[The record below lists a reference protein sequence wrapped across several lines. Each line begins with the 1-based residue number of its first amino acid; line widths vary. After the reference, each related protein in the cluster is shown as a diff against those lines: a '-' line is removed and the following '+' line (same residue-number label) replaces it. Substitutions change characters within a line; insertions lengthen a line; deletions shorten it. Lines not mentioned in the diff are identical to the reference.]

1 MTARPFNSRDAL
13 IDDWTAQDTWRIFR
27 IMAEFVEAFE
37 TMAGLDRPAVSVF
50 GSARVL
56 PGSPTYEMAREVS
69 RKLAEAGFAVIT
81 GGGPGAMEAA
91 NLGAREGQGTSIGL
105 NIRLPHEQAP
115 NPYQDLALDFR
126 YFFIRKVTFVKYAS
140 AFVILPGGFG
150 TLDELSEA
158 LTLIQTKK
166 ILPFP
171 VVLVGREFWAGLL
184 DWLRTTLAADGMI
197 AAGDLELMTIVDS
210 IDEAVELV
218 CREYDQVCRERGQPV
233 RLSRQARGERKG

>member
-1 MTARPFNSRDAL
+1 MRDAL
-13 IDDWTAQDTWRIFR
+13 IDDWTAQDTWRVFR

-37 TMAGLDRPAVSVF
+37 TMADLDRPAVSVF

-56 PGSPTYEMAREVS
+56 PGSPTYELAREVS

-81 GGGPGAMEAA
+81 GGGPGAMEAG
-91 NLGAREGQGTSIGL
+91 NLGAREGGGTSIGL

-115 NPYQDLALDFR
+115 NPYQDIALDFR
-126 YFFIRKVTFVKYAS
+126 YFFIRKVTFVKYAC

-171 VVLVGREFWAGLL
+171 VVLLGREFWSGLL
-184 DWLRTTLAADGMI
+184 DWFRNTIAAQGMI
-197 AAGDLELMTIVDS
+197 AIDDLKLMTIVDS
-210 IDEAVELV
+210 VDQAVELV
-218 CREYDQVCRERGQPV
+218 CREYDQVRRERGQPERAPRRV
-233 RLSRQARGERKG
+233 QSQRGS